1 MKGWQR
7 AIFAVKGQLINCGK
21 VVIASTRATA
31 ARRAIPTRATD
42 MAKGLVRDMVTAAM
56 AIKRGDA

>member
-1 MKGWQR
+1 MSLDPSYTLEECASMTMR
-7 AIFAVKGQLINCGK
+7 QLRDRIDACH
-21 VVIASTRATA
+21 S

-42 MAKGLVRDMVTAAM
+42 MAKGLVRDMATAAM